1 MLRNGL
7 RRLAPAETPLLSAV
21 VMARLGRHPVEDPGV
36 DPGRHNGDMAARERL
51 VEPEEVTAD
60 FARTWWKSLMANAT
74 ALVEDAA
81 LLAQNSSP
89 GRAQALLVLAMEE
102 LAKARWIYDAAQR
115 EWSAPLGLYGEPPRE
130 PRPIVV
136 PDQLTF
142 RRLPHLDKLAAAE
155 QFASGLDG
163 FWHAN
168 RRLEYYF
175 PDDLDAFEEAARR
188 RNLDKQAGFY
198 VDRIDDTV
206 LTPLAIATDGV
217 ADFLM
222 HAAQCVEMHLIEDH
236 TRQQDA
242 PDDSLIDTVQDL
254 HWAVLRYAHPDDFAD
269 FVDRISGHQDPS
281 EPDNP
286 V

>member
-1 MLRNGL
+1 MPGGARRGSAALRGL
-7 RRLAPAETPLLSAV
+7 DRQNYRGAGQEFSDRESVLV
-21 VMARLGRHPVEDPGV
+21 G
-36 DPGRHNGDMAARERL
+36 HNGDMTARERF
-51 VEPEEVTAD
+51 VEPEEVTAE

-102 LAKARWIYDAAQR
+102 LAKARWIYDAAQW
-115 EWSAPLGLYGEPPRE
+115 EWSAPLGLYGQPPSEPG
-130 PRPIVV
+130 PILV
-136 PDQLTF
+136 PDQLSS

-155 QFASGLDG
+155 QFASGLGG
-163 FWHAN
+163 FWYAD

-175 PDDLDAFEEAARR
+175 PDDLDAFEGAARR

-198 VDRIDDTV
+198 VDRVGDTV
-206 LTPLAIATDGV
+206 LTPLAITTDGV
-217 ADFLM
+217 VDFLM

-242 PDDSLIDTVQDL
+242 PDCSLVDSVQDL
-254 HWAVLRYAHPDDFAD
+254 HWVVLRYAHPDDFAD
-269 FVDRISGHQDPS
+269 SVDQISSHHVLS
-281 EPDNP
+281 EPDKSD
-286 V
+286 